1 MRSPPDDLTD
11 ADVARAV
18 WQHWQL
24 RCTSIQHVPI
34 GAGAYHWQAELD
46 DGTRRWVS
54 VDDLDQKAY
63 IATRPDDVYAVLQG
77 AFDTALALRRRGLEF
92 ILAPLPAADG
102 ARTQRFGQLFHL
114 GDGLR
119 I

>member
-46 DGTRRWVS
+46 DGTRRWVKRLIKRCCS
-54 VDDLDQKAY
+54 S
-63 IATRPDDVYAVLQG
+63 P
-77 AFDTALALRRRGLEF
+77 RRR
-92 ILAPLPAADG
+92 
-102 ARTQRFGQLFHL
+102 
-114 GDGLR
+114 
-119 I
+119 